1 MATRQ
6 YIGARYVP
14 KFADPIEW
22 NNARSYEALEIVT
35 YLGTSYTSK
44 KNVPVGTAITN
55 SEYWV
60 ATGNYNAQVQEYVE
74 IVQEL
79 AESLKGYSR
88 NKCIFIA
95 DSYGNYTNAEGKNF
109 IVKACEYAGIPTSKY
124 YDFHRG
130 SSGFARTGEYSFLDV
145 LQDNESIIT
154 DKTEVTDV
162 FVLGGA
168 NDQVDANANPFSV
181 ATIEAA
187 MADFIAY
194 VKTNYP
200 NAVIRIGD
208 VSKSINS
215 SYYKYATNV
224 LTAYKNCTKYGAVYL
239 DGSEDIMQK
248 FSGFYGDVH
257 PTEDYVNVIAGYVAQ
272 LINTNKCEVYNKI
285 KPTITLNSAHELVT
299 NNGADFF
306 ATPALTMYQK
316 GSVANVSS
324 DGALS
329 LLSIK
334 FSSAVTLA
342 NVQHISGLVML
353 DDTVFI
359 SDGHNNKGWTGICTV
374 YQGSGYSTTTTCT
387 YVAYIP
393 EQLVSDKPVINF
405 FIFTPESISN
415 VYLISFAGNG
425 SVVNF

>member
-14 KFADPIEW
+14 KFANPIEW

-44 KNVPVGTAITN
+44 KNVPAGTAITN

-60 ATGNYNAQVQEYVE
+60 VTGNYNAQVQEYVE
-74 IVQEL
+74 QVQEL

-95 DSYGNYTNAEGKNF
+95 DSYGNYNNAEGKNF

-130 SSGFARTGEYSFLDV
+130 SCGFARSGEYSFLDV
-145 LQDNESIIT
+145 LQDNESVID
-154 DKTEVTDV
+154 DKTEITDV

-168 NDQVDANANPFSV
+168 NDQVDSLGNPFSV

-200 NAVIRIGD
+200 NASIRIGD

-224 LTAYKNCTKYGAVYL
+224 LTAYKNCTKYGAIYL
-239 DGSEDIMQK
+239 DGSEGIMQK
-248 FSGFYGDVH
+248 FSGYYGDVH
-257 PTEDYVNVIAGYVAQ
+257 PTVDYVNVIAAYVAQ
-272 LINTNKCEVYNKI
+272 LIETNSCEVYNKI
-285 KPTITLNSAHELVT
+285 KPTITLNPSHELVT
-299 NNGADFF
+299 TNGADFF
-306 ATPALTMYQK
+306 STPGLTMYQK
-316 GSVANVSS
+316 GNVVNVSA

-329 LLSIK
+329 LISIK
-334 FSSAVTLA
+334 FSRRKT
-342 NVQHISGLVML
+342 
-353 DDTVFI
+353 
-359 SDGHNNKGWTGICTV
+359 
-374 YQGSGYSTTTTCT
+374 
-387 YVAYIP
+387 
-393 EQLVSDKPVINF
+393 
-405 FIFTPESISN
+405 
-415 VYLISFAGNG
+415 
-425 SVVNF
+425 